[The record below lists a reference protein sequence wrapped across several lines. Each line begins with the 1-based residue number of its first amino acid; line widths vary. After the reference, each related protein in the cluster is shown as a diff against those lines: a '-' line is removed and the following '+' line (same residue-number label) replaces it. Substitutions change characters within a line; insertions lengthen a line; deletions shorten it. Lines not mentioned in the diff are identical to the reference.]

1 MILSVLIYFVS
12 FIIMLL
18 EIVINIRKDIMISL
32 VNLKIFIII
41 YSNKLNLLD
50 YIIIKEKHDILKL
63 DFNSQRIII
72 LYYFYNYN
80 FRKISYILNLSYCHT
95 LKCKKNALILLK
107 DILNNFNY
115 NFLIKFFILH
125 FLMILSYLFF
135 LSYDDL

>member
-50 YIIIKEKHDILKL
+50 YIKIYGVLL
-63 DFNSQRIII
+63 D
-72 LYYFYNYN
+72 
-80 FRKISYILNLSYCHT
+80 
-95 LKCKKNALILLK
+95 
-107 DILNNFNY
+107 
-115 NFLIKFFILH
+115 
-125 FLMILSYLFF
+125 MI
-135 LSYDDL
+135 